1 MREKEVRRRKFS
13 KKFWETG
20 YEIDSTGV
28 SDNFV
33 SVEKLVKSFLHNEE
47 NKRRER
53 IEILDWVK
61 KELSD

>member
-1 MREKEVRRRKFS
+1 MREKKSGGGSFQKVLVDRTFDR
-13 KKFWETG
+13 

-61 KELSD
+61 KN